1 MTTFLA
7 LTVIPLAALVVVIL
21 VAIWFTN
28 VVAARMVGRK
38 HHLLETIVKTGD
50 VPEAWQAPFARGLAS
65 TDAAMRAATEA
76 RARASYL
83 ARLDELTRYAETSP
97 LVENEDAREVLLD
110 RLDEVRAAWV
120 AGRSLDS

>member
-1 MTTFLA
+1 MTFLA

-21 VAIWFTN
+21 VTIWFTN

-50 VPEAWQAPFARGLAS
+50 VPAAWQAPFVRGLAN

-97 LVENEDAREVLLD
+97 LVENEDTRDVLLD

>member
-7 LTVIPLAALVVVIL
+7 LTVIPLAALVVVML

-28 VVAARMVGRK
+28 FVAKRMVGRK
-38 HHLLETIVKTGD
+38 HHLLESIVKTGQ
-50 VPEAWQAPFARGLAS
+50 VPAAWQDPFARGRAG
-65 TDAAMRAATEA
+65 TDAAAHAATQS

-83 ARLDELTRYAETSP
+83 ARLNALIRYAETTP

-110 RLDEVRAAWV
+110 RLDEVRAAWA

>member
-7 LTVIPLAALVVVIL
+7 LTVIPLAALVVVML

-28 VVAARMVGRK
+28 FLTTRMVGRK

-50 VPEAWQAPFARGLAS
+50 VPAAWQAQFARGRAG
-65 TDAAMRAATEA
+65 TDAAAQAANQS

-83 ARLDELTRYAETSP
+83 ARLDALIRYAETSP

-110 RLDEVRAAWV
+110 RLDEVRAAWA

>member
-7 LTVIPLAALVVVIL
+7 LTVLPLAALVLVML

-28 VVAARMVGRK
+28 FLTTRMVGRK
-38 HHLLETIVKTGD
+38 HHLLETIVQTGD
-50 VPEAWQAPFARGLAS
+50 VPEAWQAPFGRGLAS
-65 TDAAMRAATEA
+65 ADAAAQSATRA
-76 RARASYL
+76 RAQASYL
-83 ARLDELTRYAETSP
+83 ARLDALIHYAETTP

-110 RLDEVRAAWV
+110 RLDEVRAAWA